1 MPRSRPGS
9 VLHDPNAV
17 VARAVRLVRDG
28 RVTCSDGTEIAMRV
42 DTLCTHG
49 DTPGAAELTRRLR
62 EGLQQAGIAVS
73 AAAVRAANT

>member
-1 MPRSRPGS
+1 
-9 VLHDPNAV
+9 
-17 VARAVRLVRDG
+17 
-28 RVTCSDGTEIAMRV
+28 VTCSDGTEIAMRV